1 MQGFITAQEVEVQIM
16 TQACYPA
23 CGFGGFGNIENLL
36 VILLGSFFSFL
47 FLLALESIHVALEKV
62 AVGKLELVHLLGV
75 NNSGNFLILEN
86 SSHETHVLRWV
97 RVWC

>member
-16 TQACYPA
+16 TKPYPV
-23 CGFGGFGNIENLL
+23 CGFEGFGNIENLL

-47 FLLALESIHVALEKV
+47 FLLALESIHVALEKI
-62 AVGKLELVHLLGV
+62 AVSQLELVHLLGV
-75 NNSGNFLILEN
+75 NNSRNFLILEN

-97 RVWC
+97 RVGG